1 LSLNRKESKA
11 RKLAVIA
18 IMLDLFT
25 FTIGIGFI
33 FIAIGHDANS
43 LTECTSGNGLCPGTA
58 TSCPSL
64 VPSPCLTQ
72 VQSGTGTCTIASGA
86 ASCSTTVTFSPA
98 YGSTPNVDL
107 STATTSNNILIPDDI
122 AFLLPSTVSPITWI
136 VPAAITE
143 LLGDTSRR
151 IVIATQGF
159 TNYRE
164 VVDVVNA
171 APSGTKLNFQ
181 YASAGAFGPG
191 CSGSPVWTNM
201 TEIDV
206 STTGYKDSANQVFP
220 TVAKNNVC
228 FRVVGYSGD
237 GLTTSGYG
245 RVELRLISLATQS
258 FTCIETAITAS
269 QFTLTIQAGVATQLA
284 SNPVCSWKAGVLK

>member
-1 LSLNRKESKA
+1 MGRL
-11 RKLAVIA
+11 VI
-18 IMLDLFT
+18 IMTIVFDLVT
-25 FTIGIGFI
+25 FAGIFV
-33 FIAIGHDANS
+33 AIGHDSNS
-43 LTECTSGNGLCPGTA
+43 TIECTSANGLCPGTA

-72 VQSGTGTCTIASGA
+72 VQTGTGTCTIAAGSG
-86 ASCSTTVTFSPA
+86 SCNTAIPFSPA

-107 STATTSNNILIPDDI
+107 STATTGNNILIPDDI
-122 AFLLPSTVSPITWI
+122 AFLLPSTVSPITWV

-206 STTGYKDSANQVFP
+206 STTGYKDSANQAFP